1 MPIVSPPV
9 PAPLPIMSSDVV
21 EMPAPNPL
29 SAVRYR
35 SSIPASPPVRSV
47 PLPLPASPPALS
59 VPAGYRTPGR
69 IAVRIDVAP
78 TSAGRRPTLAMPPVP
93 ALPSIPIV
101 DVRPIGSI
109 HPASPVPRQPML
121 AAAAEQ
127 VLPSQAQYGISV
139 PGGPGTVP
147 VRPSRPNY
155 LAMTPAQQ
163 EDMHT
168 TFRTKFG
175 ILRQSFPQWNI
186 VDPPPSATLDQK
198 HDIYEG
204 HVRQIIVSLNCNQW
218 KVYLVIMFLAIEVF
232 CIKVLGLDARGFTM
246 SQVKIMNRYDQV
258 LVELGEKYY
267 VQGPSNWPVEA
278 RIIMMAAFNGIVFIA
293 VKYLSK
299 WLGGDAMSG
308 TIQGVVDNFL
318 GGGNLFGQQVQRDQM
333 GIAVP
338 PGMAQPGVPGAAP
351 GVAPPGDNSLGGLS
365 GILGQ
370 LMGGNGAP
378 GGFDL
383 TAILSQVGTALTGNM
398 QPRPGGIA
406 GAPAAGTPANTAFV
420 PNAQGTNCGA
430 AVRTAGPPQKM
441 PRFHD

>member
-1 MPIVSPPV
+1 MPVK
-9 PAPLPIMSSDVV
+9 
-21 EMPAPNPL
+21 
-29 SAVRYR
+29 
-35 SSIPASPPVRSV
+35 
-47 PLPLPASPPALS
+47 
-59 VPAGYRTPGR
+59 
-69 IAVRIDVAP
+69 
-78 TSAGRRPTLAMPPVP
+78 
-93 ALPSIPIV
+93 
-101 DVRPIGSI
+101 
-109 HPASPVPRQPML
+109 PM
-121 AAAAEQ
+121 
-127 VLPSQAQYGISV
+127 
-139 PGGPGTVP
+139 
-147 VRPSRPNY
+147 RPNY
-155 LAMTPAQQ
+155 AAMTPAQQ

-186 VDPPPSATLDQK
+186 VDPPASATLDQK

-278 RIIMMAAFNGIVFIA
+278 RIIMMAAFNGIIFIA

-299 WLGGDAMSG
+299 WLGGDSMSG
-308 TIQGVVDNFL
+308 VVQGVVDSYL

-338 PGMAQPGVPGAAP
+338 PGMAQAPAPGAQPTPGAGAAP
-351 GVAPPGDNSLGGLS
+351 GGAGDIMGGLQ

-370 LMGGNGAP
+370 IMGGAGGAP
-378 GGFDL
+378 GAPGGGGFDL
-383 TAILSQVGTALTGNM
+383 TSIIAQVGTALTGNM
-398 QPRPGGIA
+398 QPRPGGVP
-406 GAPAAGTPANTAFV
+406 GATAPSTGSASTFI
-420 PNAQGTNCGA
+420 PNQQGTSCGVA
-430 AVRTAGPPQKM
+430 ARTAGPPQKM

>member
-1 MPIVSPPV
+1 MPAGSPLRLASSGYLP
-9 PAPLPIMSSDVV
+9 PLPSLPGVGV
-21 EMPAPNPL
+21 ELPAPNPL
-29 SAVRYR
+29 SATRYR
-35 SSIPASPPVRSV
+35 PSIPASPAVS
-47 PLPLPASPPALS
+47 LPMA
-59 VPAGYRTPGR
+59 AGIQYSSPGR
-69 IAVRIDVAP
+69 IAARVDVAP
-78 TSAGRRPTLAMPPVP
+78 TSAGRRPAGRARSVGGEELAFAVP
-93 ALPSIPIV
+93 LPQVPMV

-109 HPASPVPRQPML
+109 HPASPT
-121 AAAAEQ
+121 AAEM
-127 VLPSQAQYGISV
+127 LPSQAQYGINV

-147 VRPSRPNY
+147 VRPLRPNY
-155 LAMTPAQQ
+155 IAMTAAQQ

-186 VDPPPSATLDQK
+186 VDPPVSATLDQK

-278 RIIMMAAFNGIVFIA
+278 RIIMMAAFNGIIFIA

-299 WLGGDAMSG
+299 WLGGDSMSG
-308 TIQGVVDNFL
+308 HIQGVVDGFL
-318 GGGNLFGQQVQRDQM
+318 GGGNLFGPQVQRDQL

-338 PGMAQPGVPGAAP
+338 PGVAATAAPGAA
-351 GVAPPGDNSLGGLS
+351 APTAGGIGD
-365 GILGQ
+365 ILGQ
-370 LMGGNGAP
+370 IMGGAGGAG

-383 TAILSQVGTALTGNM
+383 TSIIAQVGTALTGNM
-398 QPRPGGIA
+398 QPRA
-406 GAPAAGTPANTAFV
+406 AAAAPAAAPAA
-420 PNAQGTNCGA
+420 ARSCGA
-430 AVRTAGPPQKM
+430 TAQTTEPPRRM
-441 PRFHD
+441 PRFND